1 MKMKIFLFLIAV
13 LLIPVGTTAQIVNG
27 YGIKLGAARATQSW
41 TYTSFSDPDLES
53 RTGLDMAAFIEL
65 FDLKL
70 ANVLIEAHYIQKG
83 FKERFPVTTP
93 GDPAGTGEFLTF
105 KPRVDYLSFPVL
117 AKINLPMTFSPYIIA
132 GPRFE
137 IRVGEKPQA
146 YEAVL
151 GNLRRTEVGATIGF
165 GFQPLMLSPV
175 TLLAEVRYSPN
186 FSKAF
191 ENSALNV
198 KNKSFEFL
206 AGIKF

>member
-1 MKMKIFLFLIAV
+1 
-13 LLIPVGTTAQIVNG
+13 
-27 YGIKLGAARATQSW
+27 
-41 TYTSFSDPDLES
+41 
-53 RTGLDMAAFIEL
+53 
-65 FDLKL
+65 
-70 ANVLIEAHYIQKG
+70 IEAHYIQKG